1 MYSVAELRDRC
12 CQNCFAC
19 KASARRYRS
28 KPLLWKSAGAL
39 KDSCF
44 AAAVGQLLF
53 AIRIHESG
61 NFADVFR
68 KLKLKNDYRRGSDEI
83 RKGPIMTAL
92 SSFINIIFILAKFH
106 SDLTLRS
113 ESVQSGKEL
122 ER

>member
-1 MYSVAELRDRC
+1 M
-12 CQNCFAC
+12 
-19 KASARRYRS
+19 
-28 KPLLWKSAGAL
+28 
-39 KDSCF
+39 
-44 AAAVGQLLF
+44 
-53 AIRIHESG
+53 
-61 NFADVFR
+61 FR

-106 SDLTLRS
+106 SELTLRRS